1 MNIIDIAIL
10 VVLLIFIMKDF
21 RKGFTEVVFSLLAL
35 IAGLYLATKFYQTVS
50 PYFRKITDSQQ
61 LSDILAFIVLFVA
74 INFAINKIGVLFK
87 ELLEKLYLGWVNKT
101 LGGGIGFVKGFL
113 LAGTILMIVSYLSIP
128 GINKEMGKS
137 KISPHL
143 LSMYGKVFQFA
154 LEAIPDNIKKKGS
167 EYVKEIAK
175 NEN

>member
-10 VVLLIFIMKDF
+10 VVMLVFILKDF

-35 IAGLYLATKFYQTVS
+35 ISGLYLASKFYLTIS
-50 PYFRKITDSQQ
+50 PYVKKLTDSQQ
-61 LSDILAFIVLFVA
+61 LSDIIAFIILFVA

-101 LGGGIGFVKGFL
+101 LGGGVGFLKGFL

-128 GINKEMGKS
+128 SINKEMSQS
-137 KISPHL
+137 KVSPYL
-143 LSMYGKVFQFA
+143 LSMYSKVFQFA
-154 LEAIPDNIKKKGS
+154 LKAIPDDLKKKGS
-167 EYVKEIAK
+167 DYVKEIAQSEK
-175 NEN
+175 